1 MSPEPGPNETLDVI
15 GENQLFLLQSKEGYR
30 FSIDSLLLWGF
41 LSPDPKSRWIDLGS
55 GCGILSIALA
65 KINAV
70 RKVLGVEIQRELVD
84 LARRN
89 ALLNKVDDRVSFVEA
104 DVQDTSFLKSI
115 APADGVCANPPYY
128 PALSGRI
135 NPDRQKAVARH
146 EIRGSMLDFIRAG
159 SRLLNRGG
167 IFATI
172 IPVQRLQEA
181 LQTFTSSNLNPSR
194 MRFVYSY
201 EGQPA
206 ALAILEALKDKKFP
220 LSVEPPLLIYNS
232 PKTYTEEVQN
242 LMAFK
247 PLKKF

>member
-1 MSPEPGPNETLDVI
+1 M
-15 GENQLFLLQSKEGYR
+15 
-30 FSIDSLLLWGF
+30 
-41 LSPDPKSRWIDLGS
+41 GS

-206 ALAILEALKDKKFP
+206 ALALLEALKDKKFP